1 MNAMQIAGRIQPTVR
16 RVASRISAHAST
28 PNTMSSVS
36 GAAARRNS
44 SSASTAA

>member
-1 MNAMQIAGRIQPTVR
+1 MQIAGRIHPTVR
-16 RVASRISAHAST
+16 RVASRISTQAIT
-28 PNTMSSVS
+28 PNTMSSAS